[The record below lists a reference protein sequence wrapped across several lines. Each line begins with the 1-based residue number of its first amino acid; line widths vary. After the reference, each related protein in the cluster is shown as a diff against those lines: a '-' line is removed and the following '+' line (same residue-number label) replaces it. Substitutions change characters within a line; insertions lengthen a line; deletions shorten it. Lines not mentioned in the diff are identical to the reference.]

1 MDIEILLNLAVEK
14 RASDIFISAGVPPTL
29 KINGVLTRLD
39 ADILTPKDT
48 EKMVQD
54 LFSDER
60 LLDHYCSDGE
70 ADFSISRPGIGRFR
84 VSAYTQRGS
93 AAAVL
98 RVIRFDT
105 IDEIKLNI
113 PEEVLRFYKTNK
125 GLVLVTGATGSGKS
139 TTLSA
144 LIHLINK
151 NYNYHILTLE
161 DPIEFLHRHEKSL
174 VNQREVGLDTKN
186 YETGLRSALRESPD
200 VIFIGEMRDYETMQ
214 IALTAAETG
223 HLVMSTLHTTS
234 ASMTIDR
241 IIDVFP
247 PQQQQ
252 QVRIQLASCIQAV
265 FSQQL
270 VPTLDGSLI
279 PVFEVMVAT
288 TGIRNMIRDGKVH
301 QIDAAIQTGAE
312 MGMMSMDS
320 SLSKL
325 YLEGLISMDTA
336 EEFARDVSMLK
347 KSIEIS
353 RKKQNLI

>member
-1 MDIEILLNLAVEK
+1 MDIETLLKLSVEK
-14 RASDIFISAGVPPTL
+14 KASDIFISAGVPPTL

-39 ADILTPKDT
+39 AAVLTPKDT
-48 EKMVQD
+48 EKMVHD
-54 LFSDER
+54 LFEDER
-60 LLDHYCSDGE
+60 LLIHYSDSGE

-93 AAAVL
+93 SAAVL
-98 RVIRFDT
+98 RVIRFET
-105 IDEIKLNI
+105 IDESKLNI
-113 PEEVLRFYKTNK
+113 PEEVLRFHKMNK

-174 VNQREVGLDTKN
+174 VNQREIGLDTKN

-234 ASMTIDR
+234 APITIDR

-252 QVRIQLASCIQAV
+252 QIRIQLASCLQAV

-270 VPTLDGSLI
+270 IPTLNGTLI
-279 PVFEVMVAT
+279 PAFEVMVGT

-301 QIDAAIQTGAE
+301 QIEGAIQTGASQ
-312 MGMMSMDS
+312 GMMTMDM
-320 SLSKL
+320 SLAKL
-325 YLEGLISMDTA
+325 YLEGKVSIETA
-336 EEFARDVSMLK
+336 RDFARDVETLN
-347 KSIEIS
+347 KSIEIVQKG
-353 RKKQNLI
+353 KKV

>member
-1 MDIEILLNLAVEK
+1 MDIESLLQLAVDRK
-14 RASDIFISAGVPPTL
+14 ASDIFISAGVPPTL

-39 ADILTPKDT
+39 ATVLTPKDT

-54 LFSDER
+54 LFADER
-60 LLDHYCSDGE
+60 LLDHYCNSGE

-93 AAAVL
+93 SAAVL

-105 IDEIKLNI
+105 IDETKLNI
-113 PEEVLRFYKTNK
+113 PEEVLRFHKMNK

-174 VNQREVGLDTKN
+174 VNQREIGLDTKN

-234 ASMTIDR
+234 ASITIDR

-252 QVRIQLASCIQAV
+252 QIRIQLASCLQAV

-270 VPTLDGSLI
+270 IPTLDGTLI
-279 PVFEVMVAT
+279 PAFEVMVGT

-301 QIDAAIQTGAE
+301 QIEGAIQTGAGQ
-312 MGMMSMDS
+312 GMMSMDM
-320 SLSKL
+320 SLAKL
-325 YLEGLISMDTA
+325 YLEGRISIETA
-336 EEFARDVSMLK
+336 REFAREVETLNR
-347 KSIEIS
+347 SIELVQ
-353 RKKQNLI
+353 KKQKS